1 MSQEKQD
8 KPKIVVDSDWKAQAA
23 REKEQLA
30 EKLEGAE
37 KPARREL
44 PPADFITHCASL
56 ATQAMIFMGAIANPL
71 TGQADVD
78 FEQARYVI
86 DVLAML
92 QEKTRG
98 NLQPEE
104 QSTLDNL
111 ISELKLIW
119 VQAQGG
125 GKSA

>member
-1 MSQEKQD
+1 
-8 KPKIVVDSDWKAQAA
+8 
-23 REKEQLA
+23 
-30 EKLEGAE
+30 
-37 KPARREL
+37 
-44 PPADFITHCASL
+44 
-56 ATQAMIFMGAIANPL
+56 
-71 TGQADVD
+71 
-78 FEQARYVI
+78 VI